1 MSPRSPRPGAV
12 IIAVVVLVVA
22 VKFLVLDAAVVDGRS
37 MLPLFKPGSVILV
50 FRSSYGIKNPF
61 GPGYLA
67 RWAAPRPGDVV
78 AAANPRDGRVLVKRV
93 AAVGPAEL
101 AVAAERLVGPSVD
114 AFLGRERAAAL
125 GTRLLVPEGSVYLL
139 GDNQLESVD
148 SREYGPL
155 PIDLVYGRVLAPRAR
170 AAP

>member
-1 MSPRSPRPGAV
+1 MRPRSLRPGAV

-22 VKFLVLDAAVVDGRS
+22 VKYLVLDAVVVDGRS
-37 MLPLFKPGSVILV
+37 MLPRLKPGSVVLV
-50 FRSSYGIKNPF
+50 LRVSYGIKNPL

-67 RWAAPRPGDVV
+67 RWAAPRLGDVV

-101 AVAAERLVGPSVD
+101 AVSAERLVGPMVD
-114 AFLGRERAAAL
+114 AFLGGERAAAIGPVL
-125 GTRLLVPEGSVYLL
+125 YVPEGSVFLL

-148 SREYGPL
+148 SREYGPV
-155 PIDLVYGRVLAPRAR
+155 PIDLVYGRVLTPRSR
-170 AAP
+170 AEP